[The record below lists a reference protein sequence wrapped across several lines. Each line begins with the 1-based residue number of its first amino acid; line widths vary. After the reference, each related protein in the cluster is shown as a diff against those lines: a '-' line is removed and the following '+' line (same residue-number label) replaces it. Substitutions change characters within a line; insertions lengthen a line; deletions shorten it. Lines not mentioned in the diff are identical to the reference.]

1 MKKVLCWLAIFV
13 MIASAGLAQQEKA
26 PAPEEKAEEQVWDVR
41 ELKDPEN
48 EKRSIGYELTPAQ
61 NPESE
66 DRERQKQREDSYE
79 EAKKERRAKVRR
91 LRGEQ

>member
-1 MKKVLCWLAIFV
+1 MNKVFCWLTIFV
-13 MIASAGLAQQEKA
+13 MIASAGLAQEEKA
-26 PAPEEKAEEQVWDVR
+26 PAPAEKAEKQVWDIR

-48 EKRSIGYELTPAQ
+48 ENRSIGYELTPAAE
-61 NPESE
+61 PEKE
-66 DRERQKQREDSYE
+66 AREGQKQREDAYD